1 MPVDKTQRLSPWRR
15 GLHWE
20 ERFQL
25 FEDFQRR
32 RVDVLVCTTTIEDA
46 PEVENATAIMVD
58 HADRYDLVRLHRL
71 RGHVAQ
77 GRLPGTCEFVMT
89 AQPSEEGQALVEL
102 VAQEQ
107 DGFAIA
113 EKDRQQRGDAALL
126 GGRREELPNFQ
137 LADLTRDR
145 PLLLKARRAALE
157 VLKDDPQLRKRH
169 HRGLVRLLRERGMV
183 LEGEPR
189 PEAKRGGAKAKGRR
203 RRRRRKN

>member
-1 MPVDKTQRLSPWRR
+1 
-15 GLHWE
+15 
-20 ERFQL
+20 
-25 FEDFQRR
+25 
-32 RVDVLVCTTTIEDA
+32 
-46 PEVENATAIMVD
+46 
-58 HADRYDLVRLHRL
+58 
-71 RGHVAQ
+71 
-77 GRLPGTCEFVMT
+77 
-89 AQPSEEGQALVEL
+89 VEL